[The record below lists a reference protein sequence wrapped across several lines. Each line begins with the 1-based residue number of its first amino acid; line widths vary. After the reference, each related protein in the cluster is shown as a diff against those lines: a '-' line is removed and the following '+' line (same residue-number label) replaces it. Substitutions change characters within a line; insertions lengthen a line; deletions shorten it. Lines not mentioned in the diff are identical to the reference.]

1 MTGLLSPFAALCT
14 VGFFARLSY
23 ALARSPVLSLFALYL
38 GAGPEAI
45 GFAVGISTVTGIL
58 FKLPAGALSDIL
70 GRQKTMLVG
79 LLFFALVP
87 FAYLWVESY
96 YPLIIIRFIH
106 GLATAI
112 YGPVSMAVVADVA
125 GNKKGEMMSWFS
137 SVTIIGN
144 LLGAPLGGFIL
155 HNAVGTAAPSLQ
167 EFHYAYLMSG
177 VAGMMALLLS
187 LGLFREGKSIATGT
201 SLSEAFKR
209 FVSGIKEVG
218 SDRRIVIISIMEG
231 LQNMTVGALEAFLPI
246 YAVTIA
252 GLNELQAGI
261 LWGVQVV
268 TTILSKPIMGR
279 ISDKYGRIALISC
292 GLLISA
298 LSFGAIPL
306 LMGFS
311 MLMIASAFFGLGG
324 AVVTSSGAALVADL
338 CKKKHFGTAMGA
350 FGTIFDIGH
359 ASGPILAGFLIA
371 HHSYQLSFW
380 VMSALLIAA
389 LPIFMM
395 NVRTEKS
402 GVNHI

>member
-1 MTGLLSPFAALCT
+1 MRTALSPFTALCT

-23 ALARSPVLSLFALYL
+23 ALARSPVLPLFALYL

-45 GFAVGISTVTGIL
+45 GFAVGISTVTGIF
-58 FKLPAGALSDIL
+58 FKLPAGALSDII
-70 GRQKTMLVG
+70 GRKRTLLIG
-79 LLFFALVP
+79 LLFFAFMP

-112 YGPVSMAVVADVA
+112 YGPVSMAVVADIA
-125 GNKKGEMMSWFS
+125 GAKKGEMMSWFS

-155 HNAVGTAAPSLQ
+155 HSTVGAAAPSIK
-167 EFHYAYLMSG
+167 EFHYAYLLSG
-177 VAGMMALLLS
+177 ITGMIALLLS
-187 LGLFREGKSIATGT
+187 LGLLRDGQSVTAGAG
-201 SLSEAFKR
+201 LSAAFKQ

-218 SDRRIVIISIMEG
+218 GDKRIVITSIMEG

-246 YAVTIA
+246 YAVKVV
-252 GLNELQAGI
+252 GLNEFQAGI

-279 ISDKYGRIALISC
+279 TSDKYGRTALISI
-292 GLLISA
+292 GPLICA
-298 LSFGAIPL
+298 LSFGVIPL
-306 LMGFS
+306 LTSFS
-311 MLMIASAFFGLGG
+311 MLMIAAAFFGLGE
-324 AVVTSSGAALVADL
+324 ALVTSSGAALVADL
-338 CKKKHFGTAMGA
+338 CKEKHFGTAMGT

-371 HHSYQLSFW
+371 RYNYQYAFW
-380 VMSALLIAA
+380 FMAALLVFAVPVFIA
-389 LPIFMM
+389 
-395 NVRTEKS
+395 NVKINRK
-402 GVNHI
+402 

>member
-1 MTGLLSPFAALCT
+1 MVKLLSAFNALCT

-23 ALARSPVLSLFALYL
+23 ALARSPVLPLFALYL

-45 GFAVGISTVTGIL
+45 GFAVGISTVTGIF
-58 FKLPAGALSDIL
+58 FKLPAGALSDII
-70 GRQKTMLVG
+70 GRKRTMLIG
-79 LLFFALVP
+79 LLFFAFMP
-87 FAYLWVESY
+87 FAYLLVESY

-125 GNKKGEMMSWFS
+125 GAKKGEMMSWFS

-144 LLGAPLGGFIL
+144 LLGAPLGGFVL
-155 HNAVGTAAPSLQ
+155 HSTVGAAAPSLK
-167 EFHYAYLMSG
+167 EFHYAYLLSG
-177 VAGMMALLLS
+177 ITGMMALLLS
-187 LGLFREGKSIATGT
+187 LGLLRDGKSIEAGTG
-201 SLSEAFKR
+201 LSAAFKR

-218 SDRRIVIISIMEG
+218 GDKRIVITSAMEG

-246 YAVTIA
+246 YAVKVA
-252 GLNELQAGI
+252 GLNEFQAGI

-279 ISDKYGRIALISC
+279 TSDKYGRTAIIST
-292 GLLISA
+292 GLVICA

-306 LMGFS
+306 LTSFS
-311 MLMIASAFFGLGG
+311 MLMTAAAFFGLGE
-324 AVVTSSGAALVADL
+324 ALVTSSGAALVADL
-338 CKKKHFGTAMGA
+338 CKEKHFGTAMGT

-371 HHSYQLSFW
+371 RYNYVYAFW
-380 VMSALLIAA
+380 FMAALLA
-389 LPIFMM
+389 LAVPVFVA
-395 NVRTEKS
+395 NVKISRK
-402 GVNHI
+402 